1 MLVTLSTPIFTLFIF
16 ASLAAFFFPLI
27 KNKLFKQLSIKSF
40 KSTAPIA
47 SAVLL
52 AFCLLFGFGNV
63 FALNTANYIGY
74 FALGFAAL
82 YALNNIGLTARLT
95 GIVLLFGSVMLTLNM
110 PEQADNLNLVAIACG
125 AMTWKL
131 IENLFWEAR
140 PVYDDIVPALIWL
153 LGIYWIRIGIGDAG
167 LVTNVALL
175 AGGLSVMM
183 LLRLFETPF
192 LSDDKV
198 YLKRLMLSA
207 TGGLG
212 FLLVITKLIVN
223 PQIAQMAILF
233 GGGLFV
239 SYLLQELEEREKTFV
254 EGLYALLLIGGATL
268 VAYRFFGTFGLLILA
283 TTTQIG
289 KGELFAHYAGLFW
302 IARVMLQTYIVAW
315 VANVTG
321 INTMHPYVGAALYA
335 GMLLVVVM
343 SLTARDVQSRRLYL
357 LAFLASGSL
366 LPIFANYFLH
376 EEAAASLIQAAC
388 VASVLVVVL
397 APVIYQSEL
406 PKHGNI
412 MLLPTMLSGFGA
424 LANGLIPLG
433 NTVTTTTRITSLA
446 YSVACILVITT
457 LISIVI
463 SRKSGGKPVDV
474 PGN

>member
-1 MLVTLSTPIFTLFIF
+1 MLVTLSTPIFSLFIF
-16 ASLAAFFFPLI
+16 ASLAAFFFPFL
-27 KNKLFKQLSIKSF
+27 KNKLFKQLSLKSF
-40 KSTAPIA
+40 SSTAPIA
-47 SAVLL
+47 GAVLV
-52 AFCLLFGFGNV
+52 AFSVLFGLGNL
-63 FALNTANYIGY
+63 FSLNTVNYIAY

-95 GIVLLFGSVMLTLNM
+95 GVVLLFASLILTLNLSG
-110 PEQADNLNLVAIACG
+110 QVDNLNLVAIACG
-125 AMTWKL
+125 AMAWKL

-140 PVYDDIVPALIWL
+140 PVYDDIVPALVWL
-153 LGIYWIRIGIGDAG
+153 LGVYWIRIGIGGDAQA
-167 LVTNVALL
+167 VQAALL

-212 FLLVITKLIVN
+212 FLIVITKLIVN
-223 PQIAQMAILF
+223 PQFAQLAILF

-283 TTTQIG
+283 VTSQIG

-321 INTMHPYVGAALYA
+321 INTMHPYVGAALYG
-335 GMLLVVVM
+335 GMLLVVIM

-366 LPIFANYFLH
+366 LPIFSNYFLH
-376 EEAAASLIQAAC
+376 EEATASLIQAAC
-388 VASVLVVVL
+388 VAAVLVVVL

-412 MLLPTMLSGFGA
+412 ILLPTMLSGFGS
-424 LANGLIPLG
+424 LANGLIPIG

-446 YSVACILVITT
+446 YSVACLLVLSVI
-457 LISIVI
+457 IGMAI
-463 SRKSGGKPVDV
+463 SRKSGGKPVNV
-474 PGN
+474 AGN